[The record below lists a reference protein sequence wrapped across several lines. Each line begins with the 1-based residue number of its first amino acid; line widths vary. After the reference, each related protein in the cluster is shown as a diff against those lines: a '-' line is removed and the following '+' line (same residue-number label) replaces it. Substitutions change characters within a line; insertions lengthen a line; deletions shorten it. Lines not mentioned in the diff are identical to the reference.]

1 MEERKMR
8 PRPRRS
14 RRKVC
19 KFCVEKATG
28 IDYKDIKKLTGFISE
43 TGKIMPRR
51 MSGVCAEHQRDLAVA
66 IKQARSKSLF
76 IAQMMGVSW
85 GALAGAFLAPFLY
98 GLYSKR
104 ATKLSAAVCFAWG
117 VGLETIQLLVSL
129 GLLDVSCCALLAF
142 VFKNSIYSG
151 VIARVGG
158 LILVPLCDLCSGK
171 LRPVHVEEMFSAYDE
186 RRTVDITDNLVK

>member
-51 MSGVCAEHQRDLAVA
+51 MSGVCA
-66 IKQARSKSLF
+66 QARPRD
-76 IAQMMGVSW
+76 G
-85 GALAGAFLAPFLY
+85 
-98 GLYSKR
+98 
-104 ATKLSAAVCFAWG
+104 SAALRRGKILRNLHTFIDTRPFSNPASPVQAALFFAPSTASG
-117 VGLETIQLLVSL
+117 PPPPFCLPAEQGRLVEP
-129 GLLDVSCCALLAF
+129 C
-142 VFKNSIYSG
+142 
-151 VIARVGG
+151 
-158 LILVPLCDLCSGK
+158 
-171 LRPVHVEEMFSAYDE
+171 VEG
-186 RRTVDITDNLVK
+186 